1 MKFLLSSLE
10 VKSIS
15 LRFLINS
22 FYFLILSW
30 REIEF
35 DLKNAFCDQNMTALG
50 RLGKWMRPQE
60 YMFLLA
66 GNIMPGT
73 EKLWGELLFPEE
85 KRLFFSTVG
94 RKNSFSKGNKCSSQS
109 FFVPGIM
116 FFSLKDTFSWGFILW
131 PTINLYI
138 LIGSVL
144 YCPYKFLLITWPVG
158 RPPVER
164 RGVQGGDP
172 PAKKLRLLLK
182 YCKKKATSAL
192 LLWLLL
198 KYLKQISQA
207 VLSVDLLSKQTTSR

>member
-1 MKFLLSSLE
+1 MFCCYNCL
-10 VKSIS
+10 
-15 LRFLINS
+15 
-22 FYFLILSW
+22 
-30 REIEF
+30 
-35 DLKNAFCDQNMTALG
+35 DLP
-50 RLGKWMRPQE
+50 WE

-116 FFSLKDTFSWGFILW
+116 FFSPKDTFSWGFILW

-144 YCPYKFLLITWPVG
+144 YCPCKFLLITWPVG

-198 KYLKQISQA
+198 KYPKQISQA

>member
-1 MKFLLSSLE
+1 MSRK
-10 VKSIS
+10 
-15 LRFLINS
+15 
-22 FYFLILSW
+22 
-30 REIEF
+30 
-35 DLKNAFCDQNMTALG
+35 
-50 RLGKWMRPQE
+50 

-116 FFSLKDTFSWGFILW
+116 FFSPKDTFSWGFILW

-198 KYLKQISQA
+198 KYPKQISQA